1 MDASAKFLEMDLA
14 RAKGVV
20 TKACPLSYFPSFS

>member
-20 TKACPLSYFPSFS
+20 TKACPLSYFPSLS